1 MKRLILSFM
10 VFVLS
15 VNAAFGGD
23 IRKLSLSPY
32 QIGRIKLAED
42 HCTLVEVPVKN
53 FKLVVGA
60 PEYVDIEYQPDSFL
74 IKPKAHGI
82 KTNLFVLTSVGRFNL
97 HVETTRAAL
106 ADEVVTLQ
114 FKASSPVKESK

>member
-1 MKRLILSFM
+1 MKKIILLCM

-15 VNAAFGGD
+15 VNAAFAGN
-23 IRKLSLSPY
+23 IRTLNLSKY
-32 QIGRIKLAED
+32 QIGKIKLAKD
-42 HCTLVEVPVKN
+42 HCTLVEVPFKN

-60 PEYVDIEYQPDSFL
+60 PEYVEIEYQADSFL
-74 IKPKAHGI
+74 IKPKASGI

-97 HVETTRAAL
+97 HLETTRAPL

-114 FKASSPVKESK
+114 VNSGRSK